1 MLTDPKVELVMMGVS
16 QPFLLF
22 TNGLKDQS
30 MVVDSHMYPQLWVLT
45 ELDIKKRLSIE
56 LYTVLAIGQGA

>member
-1 MLTDPKVELVMMGVS
+1 MMGVS